1 MSKGRERGGVKRAGQ
16 GERRILEVQS
26 ELTKEMSSVVLKG
39 LGLAASGQ

>member
-1 MSKGRERGGVKRAGQ
+1 MPPLGLGSTCEGQ

-26 ELTKEMSSVVLKG
+26 ELTKEMSPVVLKD